1 MDNEAGNYSGVS
13 MTVKI
18 SRSLIREMGLNGTA
32 QKGAE

>member
-1 MDNEAGNYSGVS
+1 MDNEVGNYSGIS

-18 SRSLIREMGLNGTA
+18 PRSLIREIGLNGTA